1 MAEETSINQNLTP
14 VAPTGMNASG
24 VSGFMGS
31 IQSFVQ
37 QPAIA
42 RAMPLIILSAVLVA
56 ALSAWLVLR
65 EPAQRDLFRGL
76 PDNDK
81 SAVMQAL
88 QSANIPYQV
97 DETSGTLTVSN
108 EDYHAA
114 KIELAGQGLPRTAPS
129 GDTVMSSMPMGASRA
144 VESEKLRTAREMD
157 LARSIEALDNVI
169 SARVHLA
176 VEQPSIFLRDRN
188 EPAASVILQLSGATK
203 LDERQTTAILNL
215 VASSVPGLDASNVS
229 VIDQNG
235 RLLSSR
241 DDENSKNND
250 TQLKIKAAIED
261 RYRQSLA
268 SLLTPIV
275 GPGNFVAEVTADV
288 NFDEKQATSEI
299 YPADGS
305 VLRSEQGMRSE
316 EPVGGPQVGGIP
328 GALAN
333 RPPAAAEFEDQP
345 GGEEEQGAQQTE
357 PRKTSEEYQ
366 RNFELAREIAI
377 TNQATGQVSRLSVAV
392 AIDDKALKDTKSPKE
407 IQEIEKL
414 VKGTIGF
421 NAERGD
427 QIAVSARQFRPV
439 TEKEAEEA
447 FYESPWFA
455 IIARNVTALV
465 VALLIIFLIARP
477 ILKKWLSAEKN
488 LKANMAANSAAIPA
502 DLMMQNRSLPSAALT
517 NADAGGPAAQMD
529 GSPVTIDMIQAAPSY
544 QERALL
550 TQSFVKQNPDHAALV
565 VKELLKESDELE
577 EADG

>member
-1 MAEETSINQNLTP
+1 MAETPSNDATVMPAAAPDAGGVLGSMQSLTR
-14 VAPTGMNASG
+14 
-24 VSGFMGS
+24 
-31 IQSFVQ
+31 

-42 RAMPLIILSAVLVA
+42 RAMPLIILSAVLLA
-56 ALSAWLVLR
+56 AFSAWLMLR

-88 QSANIPYQV
+88 QTANIPYQV
-97 DETSGTLTVSN
+97 DDTTGTLMVSN
-108 EDYHAA
+108 EDYHDA
-114 KIELAGQGLPRTAPS
+114 KIQLAGQGLPRSAPS

-157 LARSIEALDNVI
+157 LARSIEALDNVV

-203 LDERQTTAILNL
+203 LDDRQTQAILNL
-215 VASSVPGLDASNVS
+215 VASSVPGLSAGNVS

-235 RLLSSR
+235 RLLSSSDGADTR
-241 DDENSKNND
+241 GND

-275 GPGNFVAEVTADV
+275 GPGNFVAQVTADV
-288 NFDEKQATSEI
+288 NFDEKQATSET
-299 YPADGS
+299 YPAEGS

-316 EPVGGPQVGGIP
+316 EPVGGSQVGGIP

-333 RPPAAAEFEDQP
+333 RPPEAAQVDDQP
-345 GGEEEQGAQQTE
+345 DGEEEQVAVETE
-357 PRKTSEEYQ
+357 PRKSSEEYR
-366 RNFELAREIAI
+366 RNFELAREIAV

-392 AIDDKALKDTKSPKE
+392 AIDDKALKDAKSPKE
-407 IQEIEKL
+407 IQDIEKL

-427 QIAVSARQFRPV
+427 QIAVSASQFRPV
-439 TEKEAEEA
+439 TQKETEVA

-455 IIARNVTALV
+455 VIARNITALI

-477 ILKKWLSAEKN
+477 ILKRWLTAEKDR
-488 LKANMAANSAAIPA
+488 KSIMAAQGQAIPA
-502 DLMMQNRSLPSAALT
+502 ELMMQNRSLPQSSHALANMDHNTGSAVQ
-517 NADAGGPAAQMD
+517 NAGGK
-529 GSPVTIDMIQAAPSY
+529 VTVDMIQSAPSY
-544 QERALL
+544 QERAML
-550 TQSFVKQNPDHAALV
+550 TQDFVRQNPDHAALV
-565 VKELLKESDELE
+565 VKELLKEAEDME